1 MPTPRA
7 TPKIIQENCVVF
19 LLISIYSLRA
29 VAAGL
34 DTTRLASEL
43 RMVLGHLMRRLRA
56 EHRFSLSQ
64 GAVLGR
70 IDREGT
76 MSIGDLAIAE
86 RVRPQ
91 SMTQTVSDL
100 EADGLIARCAD
111 ASDRRRILVELTD
124 QGRQTLEDDRRQ
136 REGWL
141 ARAISEDL
149 TAEERKVLEQAVT
162 LLRRLAED

>member
-1 MPTPRA
+1 MLTPRA
-7 TPKIIQENCVVF
+7 THSLIQENCAVS

-29 VAAGL
+29 VASAL
-34 DTTRLASEL
+34 DTTRMASEL

-56 EHRFSLSQ
+56 ENRFSLSQ

-70 IDREGT
+70 LDREGT
-76 MSIGDLAIAE
+76 KSIGDLAVAE

-100 EADGLIARCAD
+100 EADGLIARRAD
-111 ASDRRRILVELTD
+111 PTDRRRILVELTE
-124 QGRQTLEDDRRQ
+124 QGHQTLEDDRRQ

-141 ARAISEDL
+141 ARAIAEDL
-149 TAEERKVLEQAVT
+149 SAQERKVLEQAVT

>member
-1 MPTPRA
+1 
-7 TPKIIQENCVVF
+7 VG
-19 LLISIYSLRA
+19 SA
-29 VAAGL
+29 V

-43 RMVLGHLMRRLRA
+43 RIVLGHLMRRLRA

-70 IDREGT
+70 LDREGT
-76 MSIGDLAIAE
+76 RSIGDLALAE

-91 SMTQTVSDL
+91 SMTQTISDL
-100 EADGLIARCAD
+100 ESDGLIARRAD
-111 ASDRRRILVELTD
+111 PVDGRRILVELTD
-124 QGRQTLEDDRRQ
+124 QGRQTLAADRRQ

-141 ARAISEDL
+141 ARAIAEDL
-149 TAEERKVLEQAVT
+149 SAPEQRVLSQALA

>member
-1 MPTPRA
+1 VA
-7 TPKIIQENCVVF
+7 
-19 LLISIYSLRA
+19 SA
-29 VAAGL
+29 V

-43 RMVLGHLMRRLRA
+43 RMVLGQLMRRLRT

-70 IDREGT
+70 LDREGIK
-76 MSIGDLAIAE
+76 SIGDLALAE

-91 SMTQTVSDL
+91 SMTQTISDL
-100 EADGLIARCAD
+100 ESEGLIARRPDPAD
-111 ASDRRRILVELTD
+111 GRRILVELTD
-124 QGRQTLEDDRRQ
+124 QGRDTLEADRRQ

-141 ARAISEDL
+141 ARAIAEDL
-149 TAEERKVLEQAVT
+149 SPHEQHTLMEAVT

>member
-1 MPTPRA
+1 VG
-7 TPKIIQENCVVF
+7 E
-19 LLISIYSLRA
+19 A
-29 VAAGL
+29 V

-43 RMVLGHLMRRLRA
+43 RIVLGQLLRRLRV

-70 IDREGT
+70 LDREGT
-76 MSIGDLAIAE
+76 RSIGDLAVAE

-91 SMTQTVSDL
+91 SMTQTISDL
-100 EADGLIARCAD
+100 ESDGLIARRAD
-111 ASDRRRILVELTD
+111 PADGRRILVELTE
-124 QGRQTLEDDRRQ
+124 QGRATLAADRRQ

-141 ARAISEDL
+141 ARAIAEDL
-149 TAEERKVLEQAVT
+149 SAQEQRVLTQAVA